1 MNDRIL
7 EIVVFLMDYMRDN
20 QGRLVESEDFSTT
33 LKTMGYS
40 DNEISSAYFW
50 LWNRFDNSPE
60 WLYADFPKVHLP
72 NRVLTASERVRITT
86 EAYGF
91 LLKLLNL
98 SLIDT
103 EQFETILERVAVFG
117 GDPISVEQVKA
128 IASALVFLEFDEFS
142 SIDSIDLNADHSK
155 LVN

>member
-1 MNDRIL
+1 MSDRIL
-7 EIVVFLMDYMRDN
+7 EIVVFLMDFMRDRH
-20 QGRLVESEDFSTT
+20 GRLVESEDFSTT

-60 WLYADFPKVHLP
+60 WLYAEFPKVHLP
-72 NRVLTASERVRITT
+72 NRVLTASERVRITP
-86 EAYGF
+86 EAHGF
-91 LLKLLNL
+91 LLKLLNH

-103 EQFETILERVAVFG
+103 EQFETILERVSVFG
-117 GDPISVEQVKA
+117 SEAISVDQVKA
-128 IASALVFLEFDEFS
+128 IASALVFVEFDEFTS
-142 SIDSIDLNADHSK
+142 LESIDLNGDHSK

>member
-1 MNDRIL
+1 
-7 EIVVFLMDYMRDN
+7 MDYMRDSK
-20 QGRLVESEDFSTT
+20 GCLSESEDFSTT

-60 WLYADFPKVHLP
+60 WLYSEFPKVHMT
-72 NRVLTASERVRITT
+72 NRVLTAAERVRMTT

-98 SLIDT
+98 SLIDS
-103 EQFETILERVAVFG
+103 EQFETVLERVSVFG
-117 GDPISVEQVKA
+117 GDPVSFDQIKA
-128 IASALVFLEFDEFS
+128 IASALVFLEFDEFGS
-142 SIDSIDLNADHSK
+142 VEQFDIKSDRLK
-155 LVN
+155 MVN

>member
-1 MNDRIL
+1 MTDRIL

-20 QGRLVESEDFSTT
+20 QGCLAETDDFSTT

-60 WLYADFPKVHLP
+60 WLYSDFPKIHMP
-72 NRVLTASERVRITT
+72 NRVLTAAERVRMTT

-103 EQFETILERVAVFG
+103 EQFETILERVSVFG
-117 GDPISVEQVKA
+117 GDPVSRDQIKA
-128 IASALVFLEFDEFS
+128 IASALVFLEFDEFGS
-142 SIDSIDLNADHSK
+142 VESFDINTDRLK